1 MTDGGMRFR
10 ILGGLE
16 WTARG
21 ASLRI
26 GRRRERLLLGLLLL
40 DVGRVVPA
48 NRLISLLWDEGQ
60 PPTSAR
66 GSLQVHVSRLR
77 GRFTAEDAEHY
88 GFALVKSG
96 DGYQIEGDPSAVDL
110 HRFRSSLLR
119 AERAENL
126 EERLRLLDQALAD
139 WGGPVLAG
147 TAPEGLVRRLGAGFE
162 DSYISAVTQRAETRL
177 LLGRR
182 ELVLEELARATAE
195 HPHHERL
202 AMLRMIALYRA
213 DHRGEALEVYNET
226 RTRLAEDLGLDPGAD
241 LQQVQNMILRADP
254 LLLDDAV
261 VPRTERS
268 RGDASGRSGWFLGAV
283 PSPRAGGSGGRWQGY
298 DGRVVAE
305 RGPMVGAVPADG
317 GEGPDGPFPG
327 GSGLRAGAGAGAG
340 ARGGEPGRGPGAVGG
355 PAAGAPPAAHICER
369 DHDTG
374 HGQMPV
380 AVPGQRRAPGA
391 VTAPPAGPGPGQ
403 GPDNGHGWVAGGGHD
418 HARAHDE
425 CDAESVRA
433 EAESVQ
439 RHSRTGAFIGR
450 AKELA
455 QLGRLVEEARGGSGV
470 LMIVGPAGSGKTA
483 LALQWCRGSRDAF
496 PDGQLFLD
504 LRGHSDESPM
514 RPKEALSGLLRALGI
529 AYQNIPH
536 ELAEMAELYQ
546 STLAGRRVL
555 IVLDNAESADQVRQL
570 LPYDTGCLALVTS
583 RNRLGSLIVTHGASM
598 LPLRPLASDDAKA
611 LVRSVVGARRADRE
625 PEAMTD
631 LVAIC
636 GRSPLALRI
645 AAANLALHPDS
656 LIAHH
661 VRELRSGNPLETLA
675 VAGDPDS
682 AVRRT
687 FELSYRRLD
696 PDARDAFRT
705 LGILPGP
712 ATTVPAVAALLGR
725 SVPAASGIL
734 DRLFAEHLVERIGRD
749 RLRLHDLI
757 WWYARLL
764 SEAGDPVPS
773 QREARRRLLR
783 WYAASADSAARCLYP
798 QILRLEVAPVAP
810 GAAPAVFDDPQRAAD
825 WFDAEHADLVRLI
838 EAEAPLPAGDSRST
852 TGPGERE
859 PAGFGG
865 CSGPGSGTE
874 TGAGPGADC
883 GAGAGDRSGLG
894 EGSGAGSGA
903 ESGAL
908 AAPVTEYGGTQDPT
922 GAESGPDPSVWI
934 IADILRG
941 YFWLRRHTDSWVA
954 VATVALRT
962 AREAGDVKGQAAAQQ
977 SLGLVSFT
985 KGDLERSRNHFER
998 AIELARSAGWS
1009 VAESVALS
1017 NLAGVSGDLGR
1028 LSRAAEYYGRS
1039 IAINRRLRRSPSQ
1052 PFLGLGEVLHGMG
1065 RLREAERLCRRA
1077 LALSRKIGAP
1087 DSPSRISCTLATISL
1102 DLGLLVTAQELAMTS
1117 RRGFQA
1123 IGNLPG
1129 EAEVLSVL
1137 ALIGAEA
1144 GDGPGALRAALT
1156 ACRLSRRSGRPRLR
1170 MDAMIAMG
1178 HARYQLGQYERAFE
1192 HFRLAR
1198 DTAESIGYLKGRTM
1212 ALLGLGVCAARMYR
1226 PLEAL
1231 GYAASALGLAKES
1244 QLRLQEGQAQA
1255 VIALSQAACGD
1266 TASAARAGR
1275 LAEDI
1280 YSSTGYRPLHSPFGR
1295 PMEGLPSED
1304 GYAELCLPN

>member
-16 WTARG
+16 WTVDG

-60 PPTSAR
+60 SPSSAR

-96 DGYQIEGDPSAVDL
+96 DGYLIEGDPSAVDL
-110 HRFRSSLLR
+110 HRFRSLLLR
-119 AERAENL
+119 AERADNL
-126 EERLRLLDQALAD
+126 DERLKLLDAALAD

-241 LQQVQNMILRADP
+241 LRHVQNMILRADP

-261 VPRTERS
+261 VPRTERA
-268 RGDASGRSGWFLGAV
+268 RGDVSGRAGWFLGAV
-283 PSPRAGGSGGRWQGY
+283 PNPRAGGAGERVPGDRQGSPQLRSGGGTGARRGAEPPAGSW
-298 DGRVVAE
+298 RE
-305 RGPMVGAVPADG
+305 RGQRTGGGGDTGGREGAD
-317 GEGPDGPFPG
+317 EGARPG
-327 GSGLRAGAGAGAG
+327 AEGDG
-340 ARGGEPGRGPGAVGG
+340 ARGRPAGRESGAGL
-355 PAAGAPPAAHICER
+355 
-369 DHDTG
+369 DHGHASLRTSG
-374 HGQMPV
+374 HGHGL
-380 AVPGQRRAPGA
+380 AD
-391 VTAPPAGPGPGQ
+391 GQ
-403 GPDNGHGWVAGGGHD
+403 GPVPGHGHD
-418 HARAHDE
+418 HARSHD
-425 CDAESVRA
+425 DYAAGRVRP

-439 RHSRTGAFIGR
+439 RQSRTGAFIGR

-455 QLGRLVEEARGGSGV
+455 LMGRLVEEASGGSGV

-483 LALQWCRGSRDAF
+483 LALHWCRSSRETF

-529 AYQNIPH
+529 PYQNIPH

-546 STLAGRRVL
+546 STLADRRVL

-598 LPLRPLASDDAKA
+598 LPLQPLASEEAKA
-611 LVRSVVGARRADRE
+611 LVRSVVGARRAEAE
-625 PEAMTD
+625 PEALGD

-675 VAGDPDS
+675 VAGDPDA

-696 PDARDAFRT
+696 PDARDAFRL

-712 ATTVPAVAALLGR
+712 VTTVPAVAALLGR
-725 SVPAASGIL
+725 SVAATSGLL

-764 SEAGDPVPS
+764 VEAGDPVPV

-783 WYAASADSAARCLYP
+783 WYAVSADSAARCLYP
-798 QILRLEVAPVAP
+798 QMLRLEVAPV
-810 GAAPAVFDDPQRAAD
+810 GADARTATFDDPQRAAD

-838 EAEAPLPAGDSRST
+838 EAEAPGD
-852 TGPGERE
+852 
-859 PAGFGG
+859 
-865 CSGPGSGTE
+865 
-874 TGAGPGADC
+874 
-883 GAGAGDRSGLG
+883 
-894 EGSGAGSGA
+894 
-903 ESGAL
+903 
-908 AAPVTEYGGTQDPT
+908 GGTAAQT
-922 GAESGPDPSVWI
+922 AVKTAGNGASDSGPDSSVWI

-941 YFWLRRHTDSWVA
+941 YFWLRRHTDSWAA

-962 AREAGDVKGQAAAQQ
+962 AHEAGDFRGQAAAHQ

-985 KGDLERSRNHFER
+985 RGDLELSRNHFEQ
-998 AIELARSAGWS
+998 AIELARRADWG

-1017 NLAGVSGDLGR
+1017 NLAGVSGDLGL
-1028 LSRAAEYYGRS
+1028 LSQAAEYYGQS
-1039 IAINRRLRRSPSQ
+1039 IAIDRKLRRSPSQ
-1052 PFLGLGEVLHGMG
+1052 PFLGLGEVLHSMG

-1077 LALSRKIGAP
+1077 LALSHKIGAP

-1137 ALIGAEA
+1137 AMIGAEA
-1144 GDGPGALRAALT
+1144 GDGQGALRAALT

-1170 MDAMIAMG
+1170 LDAMIAMG
-1178 HARYQLGQYERAFE
+1178 HARYQLGQYDRAFE
-1192 HFRLAR
+1192 HFRIAR
-1198 DTAESIGYLKGRTM
+1198 ETAEDIGYLKGRTM
-1212 ALLGLGVCAARMYR
+1212 ALLGLGVCAARIHR

-1231 GYAASALGLAKES
+1231 GYAASALSLAKES
-1244 QLRLQEGQAQA
+1244 QLRLLEGQAQA

-1266 TASAARAGR
+1266 PVSAARAGR

-1280 YSSTGYRPLHSPFGR
+1280 YSATGYRPLHSPFGR

-1304 GYAELCLPN
+1304 EFPELCLPS

>member
-16 WTARG
+16 WTVDG

-60 PPTSAR
+60 SPSSAR

-77 GRFTAEDAEHY
+77 GRFTAEDAEQY

-96 DGYQIEGDPSAVDL
+96 DGYLIEGDPSAVDL

-119 AERAENL
+119 AERSDNL
-126 EERLRLLDQALAD
+126 DERLRLLDAALAD

-162 DSYISAVTQRAETRL
+162 ESYISAVTQRAETRL

-241 LQQVQNMILRADP
+241 LRHVQNMILRADP

-261 VPRTERS
+261 VPRTERG
-268 RGDASGRSGWFLGAV
+268 RGDASGRAGWFLGAV
-283 PSPRAGGSGGRWQGY
+283 PNPRTGGTGERTHRGRQGNPPLFRSGGAAG
-298 DGRVVAE
+298 V
-305 RGPMVGAVPADG
+305 RGGA
-317 GEGPDGPFPG
+317 PDGPAAEGP
-327 GSGLRAGAGAGAG
+327 AGAWTAADGRLRTERDGDPDGAG
-340 ARGGEPGRGPGAVGG
+340 GPGADGG
-355 PAAGAPPAAHICER
+355 PAAGPAGTPGDGRENGVPGYGTGTGTGI
-369 DHDTG
+369 G
-374 HGQMPV
+374 HGRGRGSAPGHGREHT
-380 AVPGQRRAPGA
+380 AGSGHDPGQ
-391 VTAPPAGPGPGQ
+391 
-403 GPDNGHGWVAGGGHD
+403 D
-418 HARAHDE
+418 HARSHD
-425 CDAESVRA
+425 DYAGGPVRP

-455 QLGRLVEEARGGSGV
+455 QLGRLVEEASGGSGV

-483 LALQWCRGSRDAF
+483 LALHWCRGSREAF

-514 RPKEALSGLLRALGI
+514 GPKEALSGLLRALGI
-529 AYQNIPH
+529 PYQNIPH
-536 ELAEMAELYQ
+536 EPAQMAELYQ

-598 LPLRPLASDDAKA
+598 LPLQPLASEEAKA
-611 LVRSVVGARRADRE
+611 LVRSVVGARRAEAE
-625 PEAMTD
+625 PEALAD

-675 VAGDPDS
+675 VAGDPDA

-687 FELSYRRLD
+687 FELSYRRLA
-696 PDARDAFRT
+696 PDAREAFRI

-712 ATTVPAVAALLGR
+712 VTTVPAVAALFGT
-725 SVPAASGIL
+725 SVTAAGGIL

-764 SEAGDPVPS
+764 VEAGDPVPV

-783 WYAASADSAARCLYP
+783 WYAASADSAARSLYP
-798 QILRLEVAPVAP
+798 QILRLEVTPVAP
-810 GAAPAVFDDPQRAAD
+810 DARPVTFDDPQRAAD
-825 WFDAEHADLVRLI
+825 WFDAEHAELVRLI
-838 EAEAPLPAGDSRST
+838 EAEAPGDGGT
-852 TGPGERE
+852 APGTGE
-859 PAGFGG
+859 P
-865 CSGPGSGTE
+865 
-874 TGAGPGADC
+874 GAGGE
-883 GAGAGDRSGLG
+883 AGG
-894 EGSGAGSGA
+894 
-903 ESGAL
+903 
-908 AAPVTEYGGTQDPT
+908 
-922 GAESGPDPSVWI
+922 GPDSSVWI

-941 YFWLRRHTDSWVA
+941 YFWLRRHTDSWAA
-954 VATVALRT
+954 VAAVGLRT
-962 AREAGDVKGQAAAQQ
+962 AHQAGDFRGQAAAHQ

-985 KGDLERSRNHFER
+985 RGDLELSRNHFEQ
-998 AIELARSAGWS
+998 AIDLARRADWG

-1017 NLAGVSGDLGR
+1017 NLAGVSGDLGL
-1028 LSRAAEYYGRS
+1028 LSQAAEYYGQS
-1039 IAINRRLRRSPSQ
+1039 IAIDRKLRRSPSQ
-1052 PFLGLGEVLHGMG
+1052 PFLGLGEVLHSMG

-1077 LALSRKIGAP
+1077 LALSHKIGAP

-1102 DLGLLVTAQELAMTS
+1102 DLGLLVTAQELATTS

-1137 ALIGAEA
+1137 AMIGAEA
-1144 GDGPGALRAALT
+1144 GDGNGALRAALT

-1170 MDAMIAMG
+1170 LDAMIAMG

-1192 HFRLAR
+1192 HFRIAR
-1198 DTAESIGYLKGRTM
+1198 ATAEDIGYLKGRTM
-1212 ALLGLGVCAARMYR
+1212 ALLGLGVCATRLQR

-1231 GYAASALGLAKES
+1231 GYAASALSLAKES

-1266 TASAARAGR
+1266 PVSAARAGR
-1275 LAEDI
+1275 RAEDI
-1280 YSSTGYRPLHSPFGR
+1280 YAATGYRPLHSPFGR

-1304 GYAELCLPN
+1304 EFPELCLPK

>member
-16 WTARG
+16 WLAQG

-40 DVGRVVPA
+40 EFGRVVPA
-48 NRLISLLWDEGQ
+48 NRLINLLWDEG
-60 PPTSAR
+60 PKPSSVR

-96 DGYQIEGDPSAVDL
+96 DGYLIEGDPSAVDL
-110 HRFRSSLLR
+110 HRFRYSLQR

-126 EERLRLLDQALAD
+126 VERLRLLDRALAD

-147 TAPEGLVRRLGAGFE
+147 TAPDGLVRRLGAGFE
-162 DSYISAVTQRAETRL
+162 ESYISAVTQRAEARL

-241 LQQVQNMILRADP
+241 LQHVQRMILHADP
-254 LLLDDAV
+254 MLMDDEV
-261 VPRTERS
+261 IPRTERG
-268 RGDASGRSGWFLGAV
+268 RIDPSGRVGWFLSGV
-283 PSPRAGGSGGRWQGY
+283 PELRGRGDQPGKAERPQLPGEGGRGRS
-298 DGRVVAE
+298 DGRQDPAAPPLASPSNGP
-305 RGPMVGAVPADG
+305 RGQND
-317 GEGPDGPFPG
+317 
-327 GSGLRAGAGAGAG
+327 
-340 ARGGEPGRGPGAVGG
+340 
-355 PAAGAPPAAHICER
+355 AGAPDRWDGAEPGEADGAGYER
-369 DHDTG
+369 RQQYDDGRPQGLRPGPRHDEG
-374 HGQMPV
+374 HGPRHDEGHGHGHGPGHHQGRPLDQGRGT
-380 AVPGQRRAPGA
+380 VPGDGYGQGRDFGHGA
-391 VTAPPAGPGPGQ
+391 RPQDPARPQDSVRSPTPVRPPA
-403 GPDNGHGWVAGGGHD
+403 HD
-418 HARAHDE
+418 HARPQDHARAYDQVADE
-425 CDAESVRA
+425 PVRP

-439 RHSRTGAFIGR
+439 SHSRTGAFIGR

-455 QLGRLVEEARGGSGV
+455 QLGRLVEDARGGSGV

-514 RPKEALSGLLRALGI
+514 GAKEALSGLLRALGTP
-529 AYQNIPH
+529 YQEIPH
-536 ELAEMAELYQ
+536 DLAQMAELYQ
-546 STLAGRRVL
+546 RTLCDRRVL
-555 IVLDNAESADQVRQL
+555 IVLDNAESAVQVRQL

-598 LPLRPLASDDAKA
+598 LPLRPLAADDAKE
-611 LVRSVVGARRADRE
+611 LVRSVVGRRRSAAE
-625 PEAMTD
+625 PDALAE
-631 LVAIC
+631 LVAMC

-645 AAANLALHPDS
+645 AAANLALHPEG
-656 LIAHH
+656 LIAQH

-682 AVRRT
+682 AVRRA

-696 PDARDAFRT
+696 AEARDAFRT

-725 SVPAASGIL
+725 TVAATVAIL
-734 DRLFAEHLVERIGRD
+734 DRLFAEHLVELVGRD

-764 SEAGDPVPS
+764 VDAEDPVAA

-783 WYAASADSAARCLYP
+783 WYVASADSAARCLYP
-798 QILRLEVAPVAP
+798 QMLRLEVAPVGPEAR
-810 GAAPAVFDDPQRAAD
+810 AQTFDDPQRAAD
-825 WFDAEHADLVRLI
+825 WFDAEHAELVRLV
-838 EAEAPLPAGDSRST
+838 EAEAAAGTDPADD
-852 TGPGERE
+852 
-859 PAGFGG
+859 
-865 CSGPGSGTE
+865 
-874 TGAGPGADC
+874 GA
-883 GAGAGDRSGLG
+883 
-894 EGSGAGSGA
+894 
-903 ESGAL
+903 
-908 AAPVTEYGGTQDPT
+908 AAP
-922 GAESGPDPSVWI
+922 PDASVWI
-934 IADILRG
+934 LADILRG
-941 YFWLRRHTDSWVA
+941 YFWLRRHTNAWI
-954 VATVALRT
+954 TVASLALAT
-962 AREAGDVKGQAAAQQ
+962 AREGGDFRGQAAAEQ
-977 SLGLVSFT
+977 SLGLARFT
-985 KGDLERSRNHFER
+985 MGDLERSKHHFEL
-998 AIELARSAGWS
+998 AIELARCADWG
-1009 VAESVALS
+1009 VGESVALS
-1017 NLAGVSGDLGR
+1017 NLAGVSGDLGL
-1028 LSRAAEYYGRS
+1028 LSQAAEYYGQS
-1039 IAINRRLRRSPSQ
+1039 IAIDRKLRRSPSQ
-1052 PFLGLGEVLHGMG
+1052 PLLGLGEVLHGMG

-1077 LALSRKIGAP
+1077 LALSHKIGAP
-1087 DSPSRISCTLATISL
+1087 DSVSRISCSLATISL
-1102 DLGLLVTAQELAMTS
+1102 DLGLLVTAHELAVTS

-1137 ALIGAEA
+1137 AMIGAEA
-1144 GDGPGALRAALT
+1144 GDGLGALRAALT

-1192 HFRLAR
+1192 HFRIAHR
-1198 DTAESIGYLKGRTM
+1198 TAEGIGYLKGRTM
-1212 ALLGLGVCAARMYR
+1212 ALLGLGVCAARLRR

-1231 GYAASALGLAKES
+1231 GYAASALTLAKES
-1244 QLRLQEGQAQA
+1244 QLRLLEGQAQA
-1255 VIALSQAACGD
+1255 VIALSQGACGD
-1266 TASAARAGR
+1266 TDSAARAGR
-1275 LAEDI
+1275 LALDI
-1280 YSSTGYRPLHSPFGR
+1280 YTGTGYRPLHSPFGR
-1295 PMEGLPSED
+1295 PMEGIHPED
-1304 GYAELCLPN
+1304 GFAEVFLRC

>member
-1 MTDGGMRFR
+1 M
-10 ILGGLE
+10 
-16 WTARG
+16 
-21 ASLRI
+21 
-26 GRRRERLLLGLLLL
+26 
-40 DVGRVVPA
+40 
-48 NRLISLLWDEGQ
+48 
-60 PPTSAR
+60 
-66 GSLQVHVSRLR
+66 
-77 GRFTAEDAEHY
+77 
-88 GFALVKSG
+88 
-96 DGYQIEGDPSAVDL
+96 
-110 HRFRSSLLR
+110 
-119 AERAENL
+119 
-126 EERLRLLDQALAD
+126 
-139 WGGPVLAG
+139 
-147 TAPEGLVRRLGAGFE
+147 
-162 DSYISAVTQRAETRL
+162 
-177 LLGRR
+177 
-182 ELVLEELARATAE
+182 
-195 HPHHERL
+195 
-202 AMLRMIALYRA
+202 
-213 DHRGEALEVYNET
+213 
-226 RTRLAEDLGLDPGAD
+226 
-241 LQQVQNMILRADP
+241 
-254 LLLDDAV
+254 
-261 VPRTERS
+261 
-268 RGDASGRSGWFLGAV
+268 
-283 PSPRAGGSGGRWQGY
+283 
-298 DGRVVAE
+298 
-305 RGPMVGAVPADG
+305 
-317 GEGPDGPFPG
+317 
-327 GSGLRAGAGAGAG
+327 
-340 ARGGEPGRGPGAVGG
+340 
-355 PAAGAPPAAHICER
+355 
-369 DHDTG
+369 
-374 HGQMPV
+374 
-380 AVPGQRRAPGA
+380 
-391 VTAPPAGPGPGQ
+391 
-403 GPDNGHGWVAGGGHD
+403 
-418 HARAHDE
+418 
-425 CDAESVRA
+425 
-433 EAESVQ
+433 
-439 RHSRTGAFIGR
+439 
-450 AKELA
+450 
-455 QLGRLVEEARGGSGV
+455 
-470 LMIVGPAGSGKTA
+470 
-483 LALQWCRGSRDAF
+483 
-496 PDGQLFLD
+496 
-504 LRGHSDESPM
+504 
-514 RPKEALSGLLRALGI
+514 GI
-529 AYQNIPH
+529 
-536 ELAEMAELYQ
+536 
-546 STLAGRRVL
+546 
-555 IVLDNAESADQVRQL
+555 
-570 LPYDTGCLALVTS
+570 
-583 RNRLGSLIVTHGASM
+583 
-598 LPLRPLASDDAKA
+598 
-611 LVRSVVGARRADRE
+611 RRADAE
-625 PEAMTD
+625 PEAMND

-725 SVPAASGIL
+725 SVQAATRIL

-798 QILRLEVAPVAP
+798 QMLRLEVAPVAAD
-810 GAAPAVFDDPQRAAD
+810 AAPAVFDDPQRAAD

-838 EAEAPLPAGDSRST
+838 DAEAAELPGD
-852 TGPGERE
+852 TGTG
-859 PAGFGG
+859 
-865 CSGPGSGTE
+865 
-874 TGAGPGADC
+874 GAGLPEHG
-883 GAGAGDRSGLG
+883 GWTGG
-894 EGSGAGSGA
+894 EDSDTA
-903 ESGAL
+903 
-908 AAPVTEYGGTQDPT
+908 
-922 GAESGPDPSVWI
+922 PDPSVWI

-941 YFWLRRHTDSWVA
+941 YFWLRRHTDSWLA

-962 AREAGDVKGQAAAQQ
+962 AREAGDVKGQAAAHQ

-998 AIELARSAGWS
+998 AIELARRAGWG

-1028 LSRAAEYYGRS
+1028 LSRAAEYYGQS
-1039 IAINRRLRRSPSQ
+1039 IAINRKLRRSPSQ
-1052 PFLGLGEVLHGMG
+1052 PFLGLGEVLHSMG

-1144 GDGPGALRAALT
+1144 GDGHGALRAALT

-1231 GYAASALGLAKES
+1231 GYAASALSLAKES
-1244 QLRLQEGQAQA
+1244 QLRLQEGHAQA

-1304 GYAELCLPN
+1304 GYVELCLPN